1 MQEELAGIKG
11 NTLDWVK
18 DRLRHLRVV
27 TVLLE
32 DNRLVYSYDGMRIKL
47 PSTSGI
53 YAFYSKTDWMY
64 SEKPLYIGEANNLR
78 QRIKYHYS
86 ESPSAKREGTLKK
99 ALKKIFSPSVERA
112 TRDLVVFKYIEIPFG
127 RKEIE
132 TLLHEEYQIN
142 TKRK

>member
-32 DNRLVYSYDGMRIKL
+32 NNKLVYSYDGMRIML

-64 SEKPLYIGEANNLR
+64 SEKPLYIGEANNLH

-86 ESPSAKREGTLKK
+86 ESPSAKRDGTLKK
-99 ALKKIFSPSVERA
+99 TLKKVFSYSDKA